1 MRESQEGPMRILFI
15 ELLENIYHAGAWWGA
30 VVSKWTRGLV
40 GLVIRLPTFCLLSLS
55 HIDIVTDLPPA
66 PNCSSIIIMAN
77 SLQLS
82 NPDISCLI
90 KIESYFTQFIVKLF
104 IFHQIRTES
113 ALALL
118 LYKLLLLNWE
128 DSKCMGEQVEKIWME
143 ENRKKTFGR

>member
-15 ELLENIYHAGAWWGA
+15 ELLENIYHAGAWWGP
-30 VVSKWTRGLV
+30 VVSKWGVWWVSGDQVTN
-40 GLVIRLPTFCLLSLS
+40 ILSPLS
-55 HIDIVTDLPPA
+55 HIDIVTDLPLA

-90 KIESYFTQFIVKLF
+90 KIESYLTQFIVKLF

-113 ALALL
+113 ALAQ